1 MPLQNPKNGLRN
13 VVDTPNWSRLRF
25 CRGLR
30 WPSTPVWDFVSGQ
43 SGAKNSKNIT
53 KGRAEQWWRI
63 QLMYFTVSLCVL
75 SFILVSVVMDFGWFW
90 MIQDLEDDP
99 LSVLRNQGGKWGF
112 FFIFHIFFMFDIYP
126 PFFIS
131 SFSRFL
137 ALVFPFRLSRCV
149 NPGEMDLR
157 VLRRVKH
164 NRRETT
170 GKWEMSSLSWVS
182 RKTVL
187 V

>member
-1 MPLQNPKNGLRN
+1 MPLQNPKHGLRN
-13 VVDTPNWSRLRF
+13 VVDTLAFKPCLGF
-25 CRGLR
+25 C
-30 WPSTPVWDFVSGQ
+30 SGQ
-43 SGAKNSKNIT
+43 SGATNSKNV
-53 KGRAEQWWRI
+53 KGRAKQEWRI
-63 QLMYFTVSLCVL
+63 QLMYFIVSLCVL
-75 SFILVSVVMDFGWFW
+75 SFSLVSVVIDFGWFW

-112 FFIFHIFFMFDIYP
+112 FFIFHILFIFDIYP

-170 GKWEMSSLSWVS
+170 GTWEMSSLSWVS